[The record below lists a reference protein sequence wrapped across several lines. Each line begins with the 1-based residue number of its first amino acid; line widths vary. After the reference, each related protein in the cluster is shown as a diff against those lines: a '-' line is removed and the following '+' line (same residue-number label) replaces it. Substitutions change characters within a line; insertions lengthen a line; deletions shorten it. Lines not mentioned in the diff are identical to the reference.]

1 MTPLQSA
8 TAAYLAANR
17 AHHEAAKT
25 MEAAESALDTA
36 VHEALAAHFKQA
48 FIFREEFQAF
58 ADHAT
63 ITCRWEQDITIW
75 RAVARISALD
85 GNTRSTFEWT
95 HCDADSPAD
104 AVRAA
109 LDSLRDHILNNGC
122 DRATSDAVHRLN
134 SAIWG
139 TNDCQ
144 P

>member
-8 TAAYLAANR
+8 TAAYMAANR
-17 AHHEAAKT
+17 AHNEAAKAL
-25 MEAAESALDTA
+25 EAAESTLDDEVRGALS
-36 VHEALAAHFKQA
+36 AHFKQA
-48 FIFREEFQAF
+48 FIFREEFQAL

-63 ITCRWEQDITIW
+63 ITCCWEHDITIW

-85 GNTRSTFEWT
+85 SNTRSTFEWT
-95 HCDADSPAD
+95 HWDAGSPAD

-109 LDSLRDHILNNGC
+109 LNSLRDHILNNGC

-134 SAIWG
+134 SAIWR
-139 TNDCQ
+139 TDDRQ